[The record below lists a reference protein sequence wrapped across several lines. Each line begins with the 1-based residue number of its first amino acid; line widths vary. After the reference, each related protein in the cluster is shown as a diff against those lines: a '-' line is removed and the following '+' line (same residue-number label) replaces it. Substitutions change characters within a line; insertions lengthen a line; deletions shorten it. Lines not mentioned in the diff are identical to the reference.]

1 MLWQAGVTALLAVGA
16 QAGGVADLVAEGVL
30 TGRSRQAVEQRMGEH
45 ASDRIVVSRQ
55 ASSTVSLI
63 QNGTVNM
70 AEWEAQVSTACQQAL
85 SKLPQSTNPSG
96 TCTCYNLPALNTQTG
111 AFEADL
117 RLYQLSTPREDFTG
131 IPANQ
136 VQVALSYNGAS
147 VSPVTSSTA
156 AQKVSG
162 PQARQAAGANTNLKL
177 LQTYL
182 FVGQVDPNKMQLE
195 MNMAA
200 LEALVMPTVT
210 LSAVNAAGQTVNT
223 TVSSNEA
230 AFVTGVFSNMVVLS
244 ETAKAQAAVDDVT
257 RGLANGTI
265 AFVLPG
271 VNLLIFP
278 IGLIIC
284 GAWTVIGAAVIG
296 FGFFERVQYR
306 ESYRRRSAIANK
318 GSMTK
323 RI

>member
-1 MLWQAGVTALLAVGA
+1 MLWHAPVAALLAVGA
-16 QAGGVADLVAEGVL
+16 QAGGVADLVAEGAL
-30 TGRSRQAVEQRMGEH
+30 TGRSPKSIEQRMEEH
-45 ASDRIVVSRQ
+45 VSDHVVVSRQ
-55 ASSTVSLI
+55 ASSTVSLQ

-70 AEWEAQVSTACQQAL
+70 AEWEAQVNAACQEAL

-96 TCTCYNLPALNTQTG
+96 TCTCYNLPVLNTKTG

-117 RLYQLSTPREDFTG
+117 RLYQLSTPREEFAG
-131 IPANQ
+131 IPPDQ
-136 VQVALSYNGAS
+136 VQVSLSYNGAS
-147 VSPVTSSTA
+147 VSPVTATTA

-162 PQARQAAGANTNLKL
+162 PQARQAAPSLQL

-182 FVGQVDPNKMQLE
+182 FVGQVDQDKMQLE

-210 LSAVNAAGQTVNT
+210 LSAVNAGGQTVNT

-230 AFVTGVFSNMVVLS
+230 TFLTGVFSDMVVLS
-244 ETAKAQAAVDDVT
+244 DTAKAQAAVDDVT
-257 RGLANGTI
+257 QGLSNGTI

-284 GAWTVIGAAVIG
+284 GSWTVIGAAVIG

-318 GSMTK
+318 GSASR